1 MERVIRILI
10 IHRNHLLRE
19 GLAHMLSQQPNLT
32 VIGRVPE
39 ADGIL
44 SELPTL
50 RPDVILLD
58 LSLPGREGL
67 RAAQRIQG
75 VYAGARILMMGLGDM
90 ESDVVSCIEGGAAGC
105 VSQEA
110 SLEDLLNN
118 IQAAVTGEALCSPR
132 VAGLLFSSIAEARR
146 ERELRHLLGLPNL
159 TRRELEITALI
170 AEGLS
175 NKEIAAR
182 LRIEVQTVKNHI
194 HNILDKLKLNGR
206 REAAAYARERGLL
219 NLPGRR

>member
-1 MERVIRILI
+1 MERGIRILI
-10 IHRNHLLRE
+10 IHRNHLLGE
-19 GLAHMLSQQPNLT
+19 GLAHMLSHQPNLT
-32 VIGRVPE
+32 VIGRVAE
-39 ADGIL
+39 ADEIV

-67 RAAQRIQG
+67 GGAQRIQE
-75 VYAGARILMMGLGDM
+75 VYDGARILMMGLCTI
-90 ESDVVSCIEGGAAGC
+90 ESDVLGCIEAGAAGC
-105 VSQEA
+105 LSREA
-110 SLEDLLNN
+110 SLEDLLNS
-118 IQAAVTGEALCSPR
+118 IQAAMRGEVLCSPR

-146 ERELRHLLGLPNL
+146 EREPRQLLGLPNL

-175 NKEIAAR
+175 NKEIATR
-182 LRIEVQTVKNHI
+182 LRIEVQTVKNHV

-206 REAAAYARERGLL
+206 REAAAYAKEHGLL
-219 NLPGRR
+219 NLPERR